1 MTNPSS
7 SASPGPTVPVNAAQ
21 DDTNPPT
28 REALAAS
35 RVLVVGDVMLDR
47 YWFGEV
53 ERISPEAPVPV
64 VRVQREEERLGGA
77 GNVAFNVK
85 LLGADVT
92 LLTVVGNDEAAT
104 RLEALLHA
112 KGVRTTLGRDPQ
124 LQTIVKLRVIGRSQ
138 QLIRIDFESTPDH
151 EVLAQLASAFERELP
166 NHDAVLFSDYGK
178 GGLAH
183 IQPMIE
189 RARAAGKPALVD
201 PKGSDYS
208 RYAGATMVTPN
219 RSELMQVIG
228 RWSDEADLHRRAR
241 ALRERLDIGSL
252 LLTRSDEGMTLFE
265 DTGTL
270 NVPAQ
275 AREVFDVTG
284 AGDTVIATIAALL
297 AAGATVHSAIAH
309 ANRAAGIVVGKFGT
323 AGVSYDELFG

>member
-1 MTNPSS
+1 MKHAPMSS
-7 SASPGPTVPVNAAQ
+7 LLIDETANVP
-21 DDTNPPT
+21 PPT

-104 RLEALLHA
+104 RLEALLKA
-112 KGVRTTLGRDPQ
+112 KGVRCALGRDPQ

-151 EVLAQLASAFERELP
+151 EVLAQLLSDFERELP
-166 NHDAVLFSDYGK
+166 AHDAVLFSDYGK

-189 RARAAGKPALVD
+189 LARAAGKPVLVD
-201 PKGSDYS
+201 PKGSDYA
-208 RYAGATMVTPN
+208 RYAGATIVTPN

-228 RWSDEADLHRRAR
+228 RWTDEADLHKRAR
-241 ALRERLDIGSL
+241 ELRERLGIGAL

-265 DTGTL
+265 DADTF

-297 AAGATVHSAIAH
+297 ATGTPLRSAISH

-323 AGVSYDELFG
+323 AGVTYDELFG